1 MAIIIVAL
9 VLSFLVIIHELGHF
23 LAARK
28 SSITVEEF
36 GIGYPP
42 KALSL
47 TKLLGSSKLL
57 NSSSFL
63 RKCIARITHSKTEL
77 TINWIPF
84 GGFVRMAGETPSLEH
99 EHRPSVGDFLAA
111 SIWQRL
117 FVICAGVVVNFVFGI
132 IAFTI
137 VFSKTGIPETIPGAR
152 IAVIADGSPAAQ
164 AHIPV
169 GVQIF
174 GFTFDNTYVETPEI
188 TDVQRVVSEHLGQTA
203 EVKTSDVCSGL
214 VCDGQQEFQ
223 VYLRTKE
230 ETPEDQGSLGVGFDQ
245 IVFQQYPWY
254 EMPFRGTVKGLE
266 QAVELSKLILLALIN
281 VGRELTHGK
290 VSQDVAGPVG
300 IVYQAQQGQ
309 FFDQG
314 FLSILSFAGV
324 LSINLAIMNILPF
337 PPLDGG
343 RAMTTI
349 LEVIIGKKRS
359 RKVEYYANYAGY
371 IILILLIVLITFS
384 DIGKIIFGG

>member
-23 LAARK
+23 IAARK
-28 SSITVEEF
+28 SGITVEEF

-42 KALSL
+42 KAVSL

-57 NSSSFL
+57 SRIPFFG
-63 RKCIARITHSKTEL
+63 KYIVRITNSQTEL
-77 TINWIPF
+77 TVNWIPF
-84 GGFVRMAGETPSLEH
+84 GGFVRMAGETPSLEE
-99 EHRPSVGDFLAA
+99 EHRPKTGEFLAA
-111 SIWQRL
+111 SIWKRL
-117 FVICAGVVVNFVFGI
+117 LVICAGVVVNFVFGI

-137 VFSKTGIPETIPGAR
+137 VFSQTGIPEAVPGAR
-152 IAVIADGSPAAQ
+152 IAVVADGSPAQQAQ
-164 AHIPV
+164 IPL

-174 GFTFDNTYVETPEI
+174 GFSFGDTFIETPEI
-188 TDVQRVVSEHLGQTA
+188 SDVQRVVSEHLGENTLL
-203 EVKTSDVCSGL
+203 KTSDVCTGL

-223 VYLRTKE
+223 IYLRTKE
-230 ETPEDQGSLGVGFDQ
+230 QTPENQGSLGVGFDQ
-245 IVFQQYPWY
+245 VIFQQYPWY
-254 EMPFRGTVKGLE
+254 EMPFRGTIKGVE
-266 QAVELSKLILLALIN
+266 QALELSKLILLALVN
-281 VGRELTHGK
+281 VGQELTHGK
-290 VSQDVAGPVG
+290 ISQDVAGPVG

-324 LSINLAIMNILPF
+324 LSINLAIMNILPV

-343 RAMTTI
+343 RAVTTI
-349 LEVIIGKKRS
+349 LELVIGKKLS
-359 RKVEYYANYAGY
+359 RKVEYHANYAGY

-384 DIGKIIFGG
+384 DIGKIIFGV